1 VSFSLLKLNTM
12 AEIKVSVS
20 SPDPVLKRSTYAEAA
35 LARIAHVNEAV
46 RLIKADVEAVG
57 VLPAQ
62 SALVATT
69 VVPLRTEVEAR
80 LLKIEAKLNALI
92 LALS

>member
-1 VSFSLLKLNTM
+1 M

-20 SPDPVLKRSTYAEAA
+20 SPDPVLKRSTYAESA

-46 RLIKADVEAVG
+46 RLIKADVDAVG
-57 VLPAQ
+57 VLPTQ
-62 SALVATT
+62 PALVATT
-69 VVPLRTEVEAR
+69 VAPLRAEVEIR
-80 LLKIEAKLNALI
+80 LDTIEAKLNALI

>member
-1 VSFSLLKLNTM
+1 MS
-12 AEIKVSVS
+12 EIKVGVS
-20 SPDPVLKRSTYAEAA
+20 SPDPVLKRLSYSESA
-35 LARIAHVNEAV
+35 LARIAHINEAV
-46 RLIKADVEAVG
+46 RLIKVDVEAVG

-62 SALVATT
+62 PALTGST

-80 LLKIEAKLNALI
+80 LDTIEAKLNALI